1 MTFNQPGTAVTA
13 SASPAQENSTTAE
26 VKSETLLAANA
37 SWDGA
42 AYPHY
47 PAGAPMIS
55 VLKISVP
62 PHTALAWHRHP
73 IPAVGYLLSGMLT
86 IEKRDDGARKT
97 FNRGDVIAEV
107 VNSVHRGIS
116 GAETVELLVFYA
128 GGVDIPL
135 SIVSEA

>member
-1 MTFNQPGTAVTA
+1 MTFNQPGGAVIA
-13 SASPAQENSTTAE
+13 AVSPAQENSTPAE

-42 AYPHY
+42 AYPDY
-47 PAGAPMIS
+47 PAGAPM
-55 VLKISVP
+55 ISVP
-62 PHTALAWHRHP
+62 PHTALAWHHHP

-86 IEKRDDGARKT
+86 IEKRDGGTRKT

-135 SIVSEA
+135 SIISEA